1 MRSSTPSGATGGGS
15 ISTSSSFSRPPHSL
29 TATART
35 PRRGLPAVVR
45 EGLVGLRHAEDVVL
59 ALVRAAL
66 LGLRVEQL
74 VGQALR
80 HRALAAV
87 ARELD
92 QPPHGQRAGAVR
104 RDL

>member
-1 MRSSTPSGATGGGS
+1 MRRSTPSGATGGGS
-15 ISTSSSFSRPPHSL
+15 MSRSSSLSRPPHSVM
-29 TATART
+29 ATART
-35 PRRGLPAVVR
+35 PCCALPAVVR

-92 QPPHGQRAGAVR
+92 EPTDGQRAGAG
-104 RDL
+104 L